1 MAYPASEII
10 LDNYPQS
17 FVSEKVRVAIG
28 IKWLAWRDLETP
40 RITLKPLQTPLIGGY
55 RRTPVM

>member
-28 IKWLAWRDLETP
+28 IKWLAWRDVEGQQP
-40 RITLKPLQTPLIGGY
+40 IGITMDCGAK
-55 RRTPVM
+55 